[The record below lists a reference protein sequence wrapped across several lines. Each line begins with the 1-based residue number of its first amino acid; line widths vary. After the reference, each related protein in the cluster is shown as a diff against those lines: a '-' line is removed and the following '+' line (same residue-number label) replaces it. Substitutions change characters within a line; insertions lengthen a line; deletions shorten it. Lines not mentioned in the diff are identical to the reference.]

1 MDVQKLAKVLAM
13 AASDNDT
20 EALHALRTAGR
31 LLDNAGLDFV
41 ALAERLAVSNPAVS
55 VTRME
60 DLEDTVFDLR
70 NEIRHLRTENERL
83 RQGMP
88 AAANPAPANLADA
101 AQGAAQAIRLQAE
114 LDETKGNLAL
124 AIETAERIALQF
136 ETLKGRT
143 DRLEAE
149 NRRLSLAA
157 GALKA
162 ALDERIAD
170 QDHPL
175 PPPVQ
180 RPAAIIPPEPA
191 TPPMP
196 RRTTPPPA
204 AARRGK
210 PAPVGQYA
218 LF

>member
-70 NEIRHLRTENERL
+70 NELRHLRTENERL
-83 RQGMP
+83 RQGGVP
-88 AAANPAPANLADA
+88 AAANPAPPNLADA

-124 AIETAERIALQF
+124 AIEAAERIALQF
-136 ETLKGRT
+136 
-143 DRLEAE
+143 
-149 NRRLSLAA
+149 
-157 GALKA
+157 
-162 ALDERIAD
+162 
-170 QDHPL
+170 
-175 PPPVQ
+175 
-180 RPAAIIPPEPA
+180 
-191 TPPMP
+191 
-196 RRTTPPPA
+196 
-204 AARRGK
+204 
-210 PAPVGQYA
+210 
-218 LF
+218 